1 MSHCSQYSTA
11 CGLMAILAVGL
22 AWTPAALCAQKAAP
36 APTVTPRPATAAPQL
51 TPALKSFADECDLLR
66 RGTIL
71 RLEDSLRGLK
81 SGRVKTLD
89 NAGTIRQ
96 TEADI
101 EALRNASR
109 VIVPMLRFP
118 TRVGQ
123 IGRLP
128 GGGAYV
134 EQVIGPKEALVRCSF
149 RVNVVVTRNQ
159 QAVGEVVRQRSLYK
173 MREEPTAAWGE
184 SNDVALTGTFQIV
197 GTERYQ
203 TDDGHWTTVQVL
215 KPFDMRPIEEYLRR
229 QAGN

>member
-1 MSHCSQYSTA
+1 MFPDSQILIA
-11 CGLMAILAVGL
+11 RGLVAIWAVGL
-22 AWTPAALCAQKAAP
+22 AWPSAALAQKP
-36 APTVTPRPATAAPQL
+36 APIVPQRPATAAVQL
-51 TPALKSFADECDLLR
+51 TPALKSFADECELLR

-81 SGRVKTLD
+81 SGHVKTLD

-96 TEADI
+96 TETDL
-101 EALRNASR
+101 EALRSR
-109 VIVPMLRFP
+109 SRMVVPMLRFP
-118 TRVGQ
+118 TRLGE

-159 QAVGEVVRQRSLYK
+159 QAVGEVVRQRPLYK
-173 MREEPTAAWGE
+173 MREEPTAEWGE
-184 SNDVALTGTFQIV
+184 SNEVALTGTFQVV

-203 TDDGHWTTVQVL
+203 TDDGHWAAVQVL
-215 KPFDMRPIEEYLRR
+215 KPFDMRQIEDYLKR
-229 QAGN
+229 QATN